1 MTIPHGFHK
10 SMHTSA
16 YYSYVSGRLK
26 SVKDDPVAIERTL
39 RELQGEIEMRAW
51 YGIWWWTYEDWGN

>member
-1 MTIPHGFHK
+1 MGIWRTDQLL
-10 SMHTSA
+10 
-16 YYSYVSGRLK
+16 YYSYVSGRLE

-51 YGIWWWTYEDWGN
+51 YGIWWWTYED

>member
-1 MTIPHGFHK
+1 MCSLFLICKKMGIWRTNQLL
-10 SMHTSA
+10 
-16 YYSYVSGRLK
+16 YYSYVSGRLE

-51 YGIWWWTYEDWGN
+51 YGIWW